1 MSVSIKNA
9 IIHHPS
15 SISISITFTLPAIR
29 IFKKMFHADIL
40 PTETGYI

>member
-15 SISISITFTLPAIR
+15 PISITFTLPAIR
-29 IFKKMFHADIL
+29 IFKKMFNADIL
-40 PTETGYI
+40 STETGYI